1 MNKKQIEMIF
11 TDKVTNYLNDGYVF
25 LTRTLN
31 SSYSDCAG
39 SIELYKDNQIVK
51 VGLYTS
57 REHFYDDEI
66 LNISTY
72 KMKMENPSVNN
83 KSVWLE
89 DMTLIEQDVYYKIA
103 DNYYLTSNE
112 YFETKEVRKAKK
124 TERMKYYSFRR
135 YGSNEW
141 IVMDDRA
148 KKIVLPFVQRQPRCK
163 SKKISDINRVIKN
176 IRPIGHHDM
185 NLEIE
190 YLVEIKGKS
199 SPFVLNQTFTKIH

>member
-11 TDKVTNYLNDGYVF
+11 TNKVTKYLNDGYIF

-31 SSYSDCAG
+31 SSDSNCEG
-39 SIELYKDNQIVK
+39 SIELYKDNQIIK

-72 KMKMENPSVNN
+72 KMEMNNPSVNN
-83 KSVWLE
+83 HKVWCE

-112 YFETKEVRKAKK
+112 YFEIKEVREAKI
-124 TERMKYYSFRR
+124 TERIKNYTFRG
-135 YGSNEW
+135 YGRNEY
-141 IVMDDRA
+141 IVMDDKA
-148 KKIVLPFVQRQPRCK
+148 KKIVLPFVQRQPKCR
-163 SKKISDINRVIKN
+163 SKKLSDIKKVIKD
-176 IRPIGHHDM
+176 IRAIGYNDM
-185 NLEIE
+185 DLEIT
-190 YLVEIKGKS
+190 YRVYVKGKS
-199 SPFVLNQTFTKIH
+199 IPLILKQTYTKIH